1 LQEAAIFLDR
11 LLRVPGIRLARTPDI
26 GWNALIAGYE
36 LRGATLACDGAAA

>member
-1 LQEAAIFLDR
+1 

-36 LRGATLACDGAAA
+36 LRRATLALDGAVS